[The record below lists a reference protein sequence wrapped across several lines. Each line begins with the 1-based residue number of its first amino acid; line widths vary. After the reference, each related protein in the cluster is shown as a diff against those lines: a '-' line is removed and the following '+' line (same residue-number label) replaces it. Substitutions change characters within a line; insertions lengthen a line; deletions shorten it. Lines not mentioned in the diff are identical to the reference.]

1 MKLKRLIGV
10 VSFLVIS
17 AMIAGCATIMQGTT
31 QEIGISSTPTGATV
45 KINNQVKGKT
55 PIILDL
61 KRKNNHIVTI
71 ELPGYMPY
79 EATFTKS
86 VSGWVWGNIVFGGL
100 IGLVVDFAAGGI
112 YKLTPTEVK
121 AVLQE
126 IKEGKYSEEIAAGKI
141 DVDPEKRKELD
152 SYFESIEEQQ
162 EAVQKAEDA
171 EKAAEEEKKAS
182 TTTEQEP
189 EK

>member
-1 MKLKRLIGV
+1 MKLKRLIGI

-55 PIILDL
+55 PVILDL

-71 ELPGYMPY
+71 EMPGYMPY

-112 YKLTPTEVK
+112 YKLTPTEIK
-121 AVLQE
+121 AVLQ
-126 IKEGKYSEEIAAGKI
+126 KEGISGLYRKDSLYVAVVLEP
-141 DVDPEKRKELD
+141 DPKWEKVGQLQPIK
-152 SYFESIEEQQ
+152 
-162 EAVQKAEDA
+162 
-171 EKAAEEEKKAS
+171 
-182 TTTEQEP
+182 
-189 EK
+189 